1 MVARDEKPSQIRL
14 TAVQYIILAIF
25 LLLAYGLWKLQVS
38 QSNMYATLA
47 EQNRIRNVPILAPRG
62 KIVDRNGRTIVDNY
76 RSVTALRLLASSRNL
91 SDHADLIASGLHML
105 VQGF

>member
-1 MVARDEKPSQIRL
+1 MFGREEKPSQVRL

-25 LLLAYGLWKLQVS
+25 LFLAYGLWRLQVS

-62 KIVDRNGRTIVDNY
+62 KIIDRNGRTIVDNY
-76 RSVTALRLLASSRNL
+76 RSVTVLLLRDTSRDLNA
-91 SDHADLIASGLHML
+91 DADLIASGWAWIPKR
-105 VQGF
+105 